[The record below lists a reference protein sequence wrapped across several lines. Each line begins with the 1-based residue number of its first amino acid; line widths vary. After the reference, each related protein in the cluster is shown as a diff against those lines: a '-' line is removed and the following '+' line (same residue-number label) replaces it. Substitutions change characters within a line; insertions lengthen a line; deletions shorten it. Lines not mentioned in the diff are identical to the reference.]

1 MSSDDSA
8 PPAGPRSTATD
19 VDVTHAVPIASLRLA
34 DLVAGDPP
42 LPVALLLVVTGE
54 ARGSL
59 VVVDRLPAI
68 IGRSPDADLVLVD
81 ETVSRH
87 HARLAG
93 DREAL
98 TVTDLGSSNGT
109 TLNGNPMVGE
119 VTLHEGDL
127 VGFGSATLVV
137 KLVS

>member
-1 MSSDDSA
+1 MSSDDSE
-8 PPAGPRSTATD
+8 PPPGSTATD
-19 VDVTHAVPIASLRLA
+19 ADVTHAVPVASLRLA

-42 LPVALLLVVTGE
+42 LPVALLLVVAGDD
-54 ARGSL
+54 RGSL
-59 VVVDRLPAI
+59 LVVQGLPAV
-68 IGRSPDADLVLVD
+68 IGRSPDADLVVAD
-81 ETVSRH
+81 DTVSRH

-93 DREAL
+93 DRESL

-137 KLVS
+137 KLIA